1 MRKRIAVLLGV
12 TVTVAAVVAAVG
24 LAKPSMSPMSFKTSL
39 DSRQETPRPKGE
51 PVRAGGSFQATLNG
65 KKLKWTLSYDH
76 LSGAAVAA
84 HIHSGKRNVSGPVIV
99 PLCGAACKSPISG
112 TTVVSA
118 AVIKALGSGNTYVN
132 VHTAKNPGGE
142 IRGQLKG
149 SM

>member
-1 MRKRIAVLLGV
+1 MRKRIAILLGV
-12 TVTVAAVVAAVG
+12 IVTVSAIVSAVAF
-24 LAKPSMSPMSFKTSL
+24 AKPTMSPMSFKASL
-39 DSRQETPRPKGE
+39 DSRQETPRPKGV
-51 PVRAGGSFQATLNG
+51 PVKASGSFKATLTG
-65 KKLKWTLSYDH
+65 KTLKWTLTFDN

-99 PLCGAACKSPISG
+99 ALCGAGCKSPISG
-112 TTVVSA
+112 ATLVSA
-118 AVIKALGSGNTYVN
+118 AVIKQLESGNTYVN